1 MAAMATDSHSDDLD
15 PDAVG
20 RREFTRSRRGF
31 DQIEVRAFLNA
42 VAAQL
47 RTERQRQ
54 VELTRKL
61 ADAESRADARS
72 CVGCATSDDRAG

>member
-1 MAAMATDSHSDDLD
+1 MAVMAIDFHSDDLD

-31 DQIEVRAFLNA
+31 VQIVGRAFLIA

-47 RTERQRQ
+47 RTDRQRQ
-54 VELTRKL
+54 VDLTR
-61 ADAESRADARS
+61 
-72 CVGCATSDDRAG
+72 